1 MHESKSPA
9 ISAAAPKP
17 PSIEP
22 SGPLL
27 AIKNIKKTFGH
38 IRALNG
44 VSFTVDRAAVVAL
57 LGDNGAGKSTLIR
70 ILNGIYAPDEGEIL
84 WNGHSVQLQSP
95 RDAAALGFATVYQ
108 DLAMVDQLS
117 IYRNMFLGREE
128 SITWQFGPFRFID
141 HARAKR
147 ESSEALAALG
157 IEIRST
163 ETSVEALSGGQR
175 QSIAIARAVHFGG
188 ELLILDEPTSALSL
202 RQTKQVLQTIEK
214 ARERGTSVLLISH
227 NVYHVFEVAD
237 RFVVLSH
244 GETVGNFARGE
255 ADVNQVS
262 SLIVHGRAVER

>member
-1 MHESKSPA
+1 MHESESPA
-9 ISAAAPKP
+9 TSAAAPKLR
-17 PSIEP
+17 SLEP

-38 IRALNG
+38 IRALTG
-44 VSFTVDRAAVVAL
+44 VSFTVDKAAVVAL

-70 ILNGIYAPDEGEIL
+70 ILNGIHAPDEGEIL
-84 WNGHSVQLQSP
+84 WNGHSVQLRSP

-128 SITWQFGPFRFID
+128 SITWRLGPFRFID

-163 ETSVEALSGGQR
+163 
-175 QSIAIARAVHFGG
+175 
-188 ELLILDEPTSALSL
+188 
-202 RQTKQVLQTIEK
+202 
-214 ARERGTSVLLISH
+214 
-227 NVYHVFEVAD
+227 
-237 RFVVLSH
+237 
-244 GETVGNFARGE
+244 
-255 ADVNQVS
+255 
-262 SLIVHGRAVER
+262 